1 MIAVCFFVYV
11 RKRLLS
17 MEHTF
22 IFEHI
27 FSILYWLNA
36 VVAIGITV
44 SVVLDNRN
52 PVATFAWIFVLLFIP
67 YLGLLLYFFFGRDTR
82 RRRYIRRRL
91 RERIGQKKI
100 FSPVSSRQSLPP
112 GYANIITYLEKSSN
126 AYLATGCS
134 AEPIFDCEQFAR
146 QLLQAIAAARSHV
159 HIQFYIFEDDGF
171 GNAVMEALVAKA
183 AEGVEVR
190 LIYDG
195 VGCFSVKS
203 SFFNRLRAAGG
214 CVAPFLKVHF
224 PLLTNK
230 VNYRNHRKLVVVDGS
245 LAFIGGCNIADRYL
259 HGINGGEWRDT
270 MLAVRGK
277 GVYGIQSS
285 FLLDWYFASGRV
297 LCGPDYFP
305 EQEAAGS
312 VSMQVMTSNPVGEWR
327 TIPGALVAAL
337 MNAREYVYLQ
347 TPYLMPSESVLAA
360 MQNAALA
367 GVDVRL
373 MIPAR
378 SDSALADYASYS
390 YLGALIRAG
399 VKVYLYEKGFLH
411 AKTLVSDGVLSVVGS
426 ANLDFRSFSYNF
438 EICAYMYDGQL
449 AESMHRQF
457 MHDVSCSHLLT
468 LREYESRG
476 VCRRLLES
484 GARLFSPIL

>member
-1 MIAVCFFVYV
+1 
-11 RKRLLS
+11 

-22 IFEHI
+22 ILEHI

-36 VVAIGITV
+36 IVAIGITV

-52 PVATFAWIFVLLFIP
+52 PVTTFAWIFVLLFIP
-67 YLGLLLYFFFGRDTR
+67 CLGLLLYFFFGRDTR

-91 RERIGQKKI
+91 RERIGQKRI
-100 FSPVSSRQSLPP
+100 FTTVSARQALPSK
-112 GYANIITYLEKSSN
+112 YTNIITYLEKSSN
-126 AYLATGCS
+126 AYLTTDS
-134 AEPIFDCEQFAR
+134 SVEPIYDCVQFSR
-146 QLLQAIAAARSHV
+146 QLLKAIAAAKRHV
-159 HIQFYIFEDDGF
+159 HIQFYIFEDDDF
-171 GNAVMEALVAKA
+171 GNAVMDALVAKV

-190 LIYDG
+190 LIYDS

-203 SFFNRLRAAGG
+203 SFFGRLREAGG
-214 CVAPFLKVHF
+214 DVVPFLKVHF

-245 LAFIGGCNIADRYL
+245 LAFIGGCNIAVRYL
-259 HGINGGEWRDT
+259 RGINGGSWRDT
-270 MLAVRGK
+270 MLAVRGR

-285 FLLDWYFASGRV
+285 FLLDWYFASGAIV
-297 LCGPDYFP
+297 SGSGYFL
-305 EQEAAGS
+305 EQQAVGS
-312 VSMQVMTSNPVGEWR
+312 ASMQVMTSNPVGEWR
-327 TIPGALVAAL
+327 SIPGALVAVL
-337 MNAREYVYLQ
+337 MNAKEYVYLQ

-378 SDSALADYASYS
+378 SDSRLADYASYS
-390 YLGALIRAG
+390 YLGVLMRAG

-411 AKTLVSDGVLSVVGS
+411 AKTLVSDNALGVVGS

-438 EICAYMYDGQL
+438 EICAYVYDEAL
-449 AESMHRQF
+449 ARSMHGQF
-457 MHDVSCSHLLT
+457 MRDVSNSRQLT

-476 VCRRLLES
+476 LYRRLLES
-484 GARLFSPIL
+484 GARLFSPLL

>member
-1 MIAVCFFVYV
+1 
-11 RKRLLS
+11 

-159 HIQFYIFEDDGF
+159 HIQFYIFEDDDF
-171 GNAVMEALVAKA
+171 GNAVMSALVAKA

-367 GVDVRL
+367 SVDVRL

-411 AKTLVSDGVLSVVGS
+411 AKTIVCDGVLSVIGS

-457 MHDVSCSHLLT
+457 MHDISCSHLLT

>member
-100 FSPVSSRQSLPP
+100 FSPVSSRQSLRPE
-112 GYANIITYLEKSSN
+112 YANIIAYLEKSTN

-134 AEPIFDCEQFAR
+134 VEPIFDCEQFA
-146 QLLQAIAAARSHV
+146 QELLQAIAAAKNHV

-203 SFFNRLRAAGG
+203 SFFNRLRVAGG

-270 MLAVRGK
+270 MLAVRGR

-285 FLLDWYFASGRV
+285 FLLDWYFASGTV
-297 LCGPDYFP
+297 VNAPCYFP
-305 EQEAAGS
+305 EMQSEGD

-327 TIPGALVAAL
+327 SIPGALVTAL
-337 MNAREYVYLQ
+337 MNAKEYVYLQ
-347 TPYLMPSESVLAA
+347 TPYLMPSESVLTA

-373 MIPAR
+373 MIPAK

-390 YLGALIRAG
+390 YLGALMRAG

-411 AKTLVSDGVLSVVGS
+411 AKTLVSDGALSVIGS

-438 EICAYMYDGQL
+438 EICAYVYDGQL
-449 AESMHRQF
+449 AGSMHRQF
-457 MHDVSCSHLLT
+457 MHDISCSRLLT

-476 VCRRLLES
+476 LYRRLLES

>member
-1 MIAVCFFVYV
+1 MLSVFFVYV
-11 RKRLLS
+11 RKRFLS

-22 IFEHI
+22 LSEHI

-52 PVATFAWIFVLLFIP
+52 PVATFAWIFVLLFVP
-67 YLGLLLYFFFGRDTR
+67 CLGLLLYFFFGRDTR

-100 FSPVSSRQSLPP
+100 FSPVGSRQTLRPE
-112 GYANIITYLEKSSN
+112 YANIIAYLEKSSN

-134 AEPIFDCEQFAR
+134 AEPVFDCGQFAR
-146 QLLQAIAAARSHV
+146 QLLQAIASARSHV
-159 HIQFYIFEDDGF
+159 HIQFYIFEDDDF
-171 GNAVMEALVAKA
+171 GNAVMSALVAKA

-259 HGINGGEWRDT
+259 HGINGGPWRDT

-297 LCGPDYFP
+297 LGGPDYFP
-305 EQEAAGS
+305 EQKAVGS
-312 VSMQVMTSNPVGEWR
+312 VGMQVMTSNPVGEWR

-347 TPYLMPSESVLAA
+347 SPYLMPSESVLAA

-390 YLGALIRAG
+390 YLGALMRAG

-411 AKTLVSDGVLSVVGS
+411 AKTIVCDGALSVVGS

-438 EICAYMYDGQL
+438 EVCAYMYDGQL
-449 AESMHRQF
+449 AGSMHAQF
-457 MHDVSCSHLLT
+457 MHDVSCSRLLT